1 MATLE
6 EQFHTRVGAFLDDT
20 GMSPTTFGM
29 KAVGDPSL
37 LRRIERGRSPSLRT
51 ADRVLAFID
60 DWELDPGTARAPPRR
75 AGGPGP
81 RARARKTN
89 RTGAASEDRV
99 DERTKPA
106 TRFLR
111 VSEVQARTSLGRS
124 TIYRWAAE
132 DRFPA
137 PVLLGG
143 RVARWIE
150 AEIEEWAEKWVEQS
164 RGGSAPAATHE

>member
-1 MATLE
+1 
-6 EQFHTRVGAFLDDT
+6 
-20 GMSPTTFGM
+20 MSPTTLGM

-51 ADRVLAFID
+51 ADRVLAFIG
-60 DWELDPGTARAPPRR
+60 DWELDPDSAGAPPVR

-81 RARARKTN
+81 AARPGQTN
-89 RTGAASEDRV
+89 RSGAVSEDMG

-111 VSEVQARTSLGRS
+111 ISEVQARTSLGRS

-150 AEIEEWAEKWVEQS
+150 AEIEEWAEKWVEKS
-164 RGGSAPAATHE
+164 RGGSAPDATND